1 MSIMDISG
9 GKRSSGNYSPPKKW
23 LADKEGPVRSP
34 RQTNLSEY
42 CLKSGRPETP
52 VQLQHFAHLTRS
64 FLLGSP
70 KAHLTRSKQMANF
83 VCNRLM
89 RGDQKWVLH
98 ARTALRMCDD
108 MPGARDGTPTL
119 AQKDLTVFLSYSI
132 LTTSVDH
139 I

>member
-52 VQLQHFAHLTRS
+52 EQITTFRPFDQVFS
-64 FLLGSP
+64 FGLP
-70 KAHLTRSKQMANF
+70 KSHLTRSKQMANF
-83 VCNRLM
+83 VCNLLM

-98 ARTALRMCDD
+98 ARTALRMCD

-119 AQKDLTVFLSYSI
+119 AQKALTVFLSYSI
-132 LTTSVDH
+132 LTTNVGH